1 MTERRYA
8 LVSTKIDADISQFMK
23 ILKKRYGAR
32 TESDALRLF
41 IQEYDTDTLSMA
53 QQIAEMHQQVITEE
67 EMADG

>member
-1 MTERRYA
+1 MSERRYA

-41 IQEYDTDTLSMA
+41 IQKFDTDTLSMA
-53 QQIAEMHQQVITEE
+53 QQIAEMHQQVVEE
-67 EMADG
+67 FDDAKA